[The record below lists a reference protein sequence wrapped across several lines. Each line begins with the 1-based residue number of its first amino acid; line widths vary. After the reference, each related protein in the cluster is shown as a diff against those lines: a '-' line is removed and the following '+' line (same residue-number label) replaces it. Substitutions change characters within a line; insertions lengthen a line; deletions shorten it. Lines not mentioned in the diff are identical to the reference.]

1 MQLSI
6 RAKLQTNLK
15 VIILAGLILSLLPSQ
30 PGRAAGNWYVAP
42 AGDDGN
48 TCSGVTHP
56 CGTIQGAVNKAAS
69 GDTIY
74 VAAGTYTGNP
84 NINVLEINQDLILSG
99 GWSTDFVTQS
109 GKSTIDGTGSWAG
122 MQVLNSTVTI
132 ENFIIENCPG
142 GGIYSSGTITINR
155 SIIRNNMGEQAGGID
170 NSGNLTLN
178 DSSII
183 NNSQLFYGGIENY
196 GTLTIN
202 SSVISGNSALGGP
215 AGSGITNM
223 EGPLRINNST
233 ISNNTGANA
242 AIYSFGPGRKVDIYS
257 STITDNQGGGIADG
271 GGIFTLQNTI
281 LTNNG
286 VVDCIVSTAYGG
298 TVTSLGFNIIGS
310 NEGCTLSDDDI
321 TQSDPLLGPL
331 EANGG
336 PTFTRALLE
345 GSPAINAGNPAG
357 CMGSEG
363 ALVTDQRGLP
373 RNGRCDIGAY
383 ELQPLDFSKMTV
395 SPEEVYPGDI
405 VTYSIT
411 LKNWSEVDF
420 HNVILSDTLPE
431 LLDYQDDSLT
441 ASAGIANF
449 LDGQISWTG
458 DVNSASSIYIT
469 FTAMVK
475 REAAYGSVISN
486 TAYINGGGEI
496 LPLFAGLRVSLV
508 NVFLPMLS
516 RPTPGI
522 YGQVTLNGV
531 GKQGVPV
538 NLLVIYPDN
547 YYSSIA
553 FAITDLNGS
562 YYFPGL
568 DLLPG
573 TAFQVR
579 FLNSSPSA
587 DGRLACW
594 FTRRLTSYT
603 PDQTVYMGTFDLS
616 DVSLVAPGPGSS
628 VSLPTAFQWVK
639 RPATPEDSYQLE
651 LYAPHGPGDFFSP
664 LLGYI
669 DTYSL
674 TQLPSGFSTNTQ
686 YAWTI
691 WVGAPD
697 GGYGLAYYSYAVA
710 FANRGNAFRGLL
722 PTVPLPNLSE
732 GRDLLTLR
740 WTP

>member
-56 CGTIQGAVNKAAS
+56 CGTIQGAIDRAAS
-69 GDTIY
+69 GDTVFVAVGTNKDISDY
-74 VAAGTYTGNP
+74 VLVMIDNK
-84 NINVLEINQDLILSG
+84 DLYLSG
-99 GWSTDFVTQS
+99 GWNADFTNQYGMS
-109 GKSTIDGTGSWAG
+109 IIDGTGSWAG
-122 MQVLNSTVTI
+122 IEVLNSTVTI
-132 ENFIIENCPG
+132 ENFIIQNFPG
-142 GGIYSSGTITINR
+142 GGIYSSGTVTINR
-155 SIIRNNMGEQAGGID
+155 SIIRNNMGEHAGGID

-178 DSSII
+178 ASSII
-183 NNSQLFYGGIENY
+183 NNSQLFYGGIENH

-215 AGSGITNM
+215 TGNGIANLGGTIK
-223 EGPLRINNST
+223 INNST
-233 ISNNTGANA
+233 ISNNTGSSG
-242 AIYSFGPGRKVDIYS
+242 AIYSAGNIDIYS
-257 STITDNQGGGIADG
+257 STIAENQSNGVSSAGGEI
-271 GGIFTLQNTI
+271 ILQNTI
-281 LTNNG
+281 LANNG
-286 VVDCIVSTAYGG
+286 GLDCVISTPYGGG
-298 TVTSLGFNIIGS
+298 TVISHGFNIIGS
-310 NEGCTLSDDDI
+310 NLGCALSDDDI

-363 ALVTDQRGLP
+363 ALNTDQRGLP
-373 RNGRCDIGAY
+373 RTNRCDIGAY

-395 SPEEVYPGDI
+395 SLEEVYPGDI

-669 DTYSL
+669 NTYSL